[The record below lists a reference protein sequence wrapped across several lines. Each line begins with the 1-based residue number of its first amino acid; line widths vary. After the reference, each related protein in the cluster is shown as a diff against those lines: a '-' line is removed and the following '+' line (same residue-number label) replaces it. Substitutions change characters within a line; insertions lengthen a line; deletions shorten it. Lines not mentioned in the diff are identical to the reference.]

1 VRRCKPPQESPAR
14 HVARASVPLR
24 GSTRS
29 RVYIEIRWY
38 VAGRGDTGRR
48 SAPGELLALC
58 VILRRFGGQIRFAC
72 QPSDLKFCSVCRT
85 RICKK
90 RGRLSPTIAPVITLE
105 INRKSVSHLRRRS
118 PLTEEVLGL
127 GYLCIPYFELLRGQ
141 EFFDFFP
148 SGSAILGDVLSDVF
162 P

>member
-1 VRRCKPPQESPAR
+1 M
-14 HVARASVPLR
+14 H
-24 GSTRS
+24 
-29 RVYIEIRWY
+29 IEIRWY
-38 VAGRGDTGRR
+38 FAGRGDTGRR
-48 SAPGELLALC
+48 SAPGEPLALC
-58 VILRRFGGQIRFAC
+58 VSCDGSGDR
-72 QPSDLKFCSVCRT
+72 SDLLANLQTSSFAVSAGLAFA
-85 RICKK
+85 KK